1 MIAIKADRK
10 PNKMQN
16 PVSPAAMTVSELNRQ
31 TKHLLEVSFSR
42 LWVMGEI
49 SNFARPSS
57 GHWYFTLKD
66 DKAQVRCAMF
76 KNRTI
81 GIRFQPKNGDMVLLE
96 AKASLYEGR
105 GEYQL
110 IGESMQAAGEGALQR
125 EFEKLKSLLQ
135 AEGLF
140 AAEHKKTLPV
150 APRIIGVITSPT
162 GAAVHD
168 ILSVTKRRFPGTRIY
183 LLPVQVQ
190 GSVAGKEVCAAIELA
205 NRHSLCDVLIVGR
218 GGGSLEDLW
227 AFNEERVAR
236 AIFASEIPVVS
247 AVGHETDFTIADF
260 VADYRAPTPSAA
272 AERLTP
278 DQMELIQR
286 LDNLEI
292 RLQRLMRKHL
302 QDQND
307 RVLALV
313 SRLKTP
319 AKLLQEQEKRLNE
332 IQSRLQREIR
342 LLLNTK
348 QSQLDTVT
356 NRLKT
361 QAPKRQLHLI
371 SENLCIINSRLN
383 KAIASQLELSQQKFA
398 FLARQLHT
406 LSPLN
411 TIARGYSILRTED
424 GTVIGQAAQLE
435 VDQTINAMIQGGE
448 ANLKVLSVDPGKKQ
462 PGAEAG

>member
-1 MIAIKADRK
+1 
-10 PNKMQN
+10 
-16 PVSPAAMTVSELNRQ
+16 MTVSELNRQ

-49 SNFARPSS
+49 SNFARPGS

-76 KNRTI
+76 KNRTM
-81 GIRFQPKNGDMVLLE
+81 GVRFQPKNGDLVLLE

-110 IGESMQAAGEGALQR
+110 IGESIQAAGEGALQR
-125 EFEKLKSLLQ
+125 EFEKLKALLQ

-140 AAEHKKTLPV
+140 AAEHKKPLPASPKV
-150 APRIIGVITSPT
+150 IGVITSPT

-168 ILSVTKRRFPGTRIY
+168 ILSVTKRRFPATRIY
-183 LLPVQVQ
+183 LIPVQVQ
-190 GSVAGKEVCAAIELA
+190 GSIAGKEICAAIELA
-205 NRHSLCDVLIVGR
+205 NRHHLCEVLIVGR

-236 AIFASEIPVVS
+236 AIFASKIPIVS
-247 AVGHETDFTIADF
+247 AVGHETDFTITDF

-278 DQMELIQR
+278 DQMELTQR
-286 LDNLEI
+286 LDDLDL
-292 RLQRLMRKHL
+292 RLQRLMRKQL
-302 QDQND
+302 QRQNEN
-307 RVLALV
+307 VLALV

-319 AKLLQEQEKRLNE
+319 AKLLQEQEKRLND
-332 IQSRLQREIR
+332 IQSRLHREMR
-342 LLLNTK
+342 LLLHTRAN
-348 QSQLDTVT
+348 QLSSVAS
-356 NRLKT
+356 RLKA
-361 QAPKRQLHLI
+361 QEPKRQLRLI
-371 SENLCIINSRLN
+371 QESLYAINSRLD
-383 KAIASQLELSQQKFA
+383 KAVVRQLDFSQQKFA

-411 TIARGYSILRTED
+411 TIARGYSILRSKD
-424 GTVIGQAAQLE
+424 GAVITQAKQLE
-435 VDQTINAMIQGGE
+435 PEQTINAMMRGGE
-448 ANLKVLSVDPGKKQ
+448 ASLKVLSVDTSEKQ
-462 PGAEAG
+462 